1 MVVMADPLDEL
12 LARVDAGEL
21 GDPLPVLAYL
31 AGQEVTIAEEVLNGA
46 RRRALLLVAAGGD
59 PHRELEVDDRAVKA
73 LAADL
78 YTDELRTALARSID
92 AVVLRV
98 RDLPVAREAALFLAG
113 DVDLAWRLYA
123 LGLLA
128 EELGDDDRSEPS
140 GGTIL
145 P

>member
-1 MVVMADPLDEL
+1 MPDVLDEL
-12 LARVDAGEL
+12 LARVEVGEL

-31 AGQEVTIAEEVLNGA
+31 AGEALELDEGDLNGA

-59 PHRELEVDDRAVKA
+59 PHRDLDVDDRAVKA

-78 YTDELRTALARSID
+78 WTEERREAYGRSLDAL
-92 AVVLRV
+92 VLRV
-98 RDLPVAREAALFLAG
+98 RDLPATREAALFLAA

-128 EELGDDDRSEPS
+128 EELAE
-140 GGTIL
+140 
-145 P
+145 